1 MMIPF
6 ATHLNMYSRI
16 SGRSKLQE
24 KLFGDLL
31 GDWDGERGCLVPLY
45 KHIHQRTES
54 NDIVIKW
61 LYGI

>member
-31 GDWDGERGCLVPLY
+31 GDWVAAWYQFINIFISAQKAMIL
-45 KHIHQRTES
+45 S
-54 NDIVIKW
+54 
-61 LYGI
+61 